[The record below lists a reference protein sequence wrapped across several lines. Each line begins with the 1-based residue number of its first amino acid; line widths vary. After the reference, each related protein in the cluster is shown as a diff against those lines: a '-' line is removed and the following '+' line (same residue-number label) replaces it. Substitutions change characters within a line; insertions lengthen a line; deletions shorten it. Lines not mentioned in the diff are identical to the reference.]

1 MLRFAQHDID
11 EVARIA
17 TQSLEGEDVKLHSLS
32 KIYSCGAAL
41 EVAGRGGYDPSK
53 GDLYAWADGHSTKRF
68 GNLTPSGF
76 YPPGKFSCSSD
87 CTSFTKLPRHQPST
101 CCASRVWTSHSRNV
115 RSRRSITSCP
125 LTFEP
130 GRFLIPKPRSYIR
143 PSRETLSS
151 LV

>member
-1 MLRFAQHDID
+1 MTSMRLR
-11 EVARIA
+11 VLR
-17 TQSLEGEDVKLHSLS
+17 HSLS
-32 KIYSCGAAL
+32 RERMLNFIRCLRSIPAERLLKSRVGVDMI
-41 EVAGRGGYDPSK
+41 PSK
-53 GDLYAWADGHSTKRF
+53 GDLYAWADGHSTTRF

-101 CCASRVWTSHSRNV
+101 CCASRVWTAHFRDV
-115 RSRRSITSCP
+115 RWRRSITSCP

-143 PSRETLSS
+143 PWRETLSS